1 MRIIWKYEDTEQFGH
16 EKKCAGQPCE
26 IKLQLFSSNSLFA
39 CLLPSRLLF
48 WESIFKGFGLFMFLS
63 IEITA
68 LRAKIAEMRE
78 SLMNQVRKKF
88 RSPLG
93 SKYHLTYS
101 YPLVHFRKRNS
112 ESGSRATLHF

>member
-16 EKKCAGQPCE
+16 EKKCAGQPRE
-26 IKLQLFSSNSLFA
+26 IKLQLFSTNSLFA
-39 CLLPSRLLF
+39 CLLPSRLFF

-88 RSPLG
+88 RSP
-93 SKYHLTYS
+93 
-101 YPLVHFRKRNS
+101 PR
-112 ESGSRATLHF
+112 